1 MDIRKGQK
9 ESAGEIDVQELIDK
23 TFGRR
28 LIIWG
33 AEADGQ
39 LGNRNHEEEEKY
51 AKKTYRPKNNRA
63 LHESQHGRKGNGG
76 STQNIP
82 KTADDADGNM
92 GKPKIA
98 RMGKW
103 KQQQEDETKE
113 NWEKENWGGIYD
125 NLDQS
130 GRSHKAAN
138 RLHRDK

>member
-39 LGNRNHEEEEKY
+39 LGNRNHEEEKY
-51 AKKTYRPKNNRA
+51 AKKKEHSDRRIIGPYTKANRT
-63 LHESQHGRKGNGG
+63 EKGNGARLHRIRRN
-76 STQNIP
+76 QQMIP
-82 KTADDADGNM
+82 TTTWKNPRWHEWINGNNRKTKQRRN
-92 GKPKIA
+92 GKEKT
-98 RMGKW
+98 GK
-103 KQQQEDETKE
+103 
-113 NWEKENWGGIYD
+113 IYD

-130 GRSHKAAN
+130 GRKHKKT
-138 RLHRDK
+138 H